1 MHDDSGKRK
10 RGFLDSKWTE
20 QCDRLLSED
29 SRFLL
34 QFDKLKSGVKLV
46 FRSGAYLLN
55 PVQVFYPI
63 CLEIKVLSSMNQ
75 LRSLSQLF
83 RELHY
88 DNPKGKSLDKRLNA
102 WMENNFVTEEAL
114 VQKEAL
120 PDGLVSPTELLSIPR
135 VRAMVLV
142 RDIS

>member
-10 RGFLDSKWTE
+10 RGCLDSKWTE

-46 FRSGAYLLN
+46 FRSGAYLLD

-88 DNPKGKSLDKRLNA
+88 DNPKKKGLDKRLNA

-114 VQKEAL
+114 AQKEAL
-120 PDGLVSPTELLSIPR
+120 PDGLVSPTELLSTPR
-135 VRAMVLV
+135 VTAMVLA